1 MLKLMKQAK
10 AALSLLSA
18 DEIQNQAAKPL
29 HIGLVAD
36 GSSAYAE
43 MEEFLVPETMPREQ
57 WRARIKQ
64 VHRANDVDVPSNV
77 DIVLYEPG
85 LPCPSGSY
93 TFHRDH
99 PEQTV
104 SEILADKSDLDLA
117 LARQFPA
124 FRKQVVDRIIHMV
137 SRENAIFALT
147 TALPRCSSS
156 PGWIAMPAGSLA
168 ATSVSRPFR
177 NTRVPFALP

>member
-64 VHRANDVDVPSNV
+64 VHRANDVDVGAGKSVKGPLLTIDAKTEMFTS
-77 DIVLYEPG
+77 
-85 LPCPSGSY
+85 S
-93 TFHRDH
+93 
-99 PEQTV
+99 
-104 SEILADKSDLDLA
+104 DKI
-117 LARQFPA
+117 
-124 FRKQVVDRIIHMV
+124 VVDSANNSPLRK
-137 SRENAIFALT
+137 REGREGFKIPQMQADAV
-147 TALPRCSSS
+147 ARS
-156 PGWIAMPAGSLA
+156 
-168 ATSVSRPFR
+168 
-177 NTRVPFALP
+177 